1 MKRLLFVAMHR
12 PDRSPSQRFRFEQYL
27 DYLRQ
32 NGFACDYS
40 HLISAQDDKVLY
52 SPGHYLG
59 KLRILLKSTT
69 KRLRDVLKAN
79 SYDAIFIQREAFML
93 GTTLIEQRFAKS
105 RAKVVFDFDDSIWR
119 NQGDN
124 VGANSNLLFLK
135 NPDKTKDIIA
145 LCDMIFAGN
154 EYLASYAR
162 QFNQHVVIVPT
173 TIDTD
178 EYKRETLVR
187 EPGRVCIGWSG
198 SFTTIEHFETA
209 LPALRQLKAK
219 YGDRI
224 YFKVIGDGSYRNEEL
239 GIVGL
244 PWRKDTEIHDL
255 SEIDIGLMPL
265 PDTEWAKGKCGLKGL
280 QYMALE
286 IATLM
291 SPVGVNAE
299 IIQDGQNGYLADQPD
314 EWVTKISSLVDDAVL
329 RQRLG
334 QAGRQTV
341 VNHYSVLSERDH
353 YLRLF
358 RNLTA

>member
-1 MKRLLFVAMHR
+1 MHR

-27 DYLRQ
+27 EYLRQ
-32 NGFACDYS
+32 NDFTCDYS
-40 HLISAQDDKVLY
+40 FLISPQDDKILY
-52 SPGHYLG
+52 SPGNYLG
-59 KLRILLKSTT
+59 KLSILLKSSV
-69 KRLRDVLKAN
+69 KRLRDVLKAG

-93 GTTLIEQRFAKS
+93 GTTLIEKLFSKS

-119 NQGDN
+119 NQGDS

-145 LCDMIFAGN
+145 LSDCVFAGN
-154 EYLASYAR
+154 EYLAAYAR
-162 QFNQHVVIVPT
+162 QFNRNVVIVPT

-178 EYKRETLVR
+178 EYSRLSIFRQAE
-187 EPGRVCIGWSG
+187 RVCIGWSG

-239 GIVGL
+239 GIQGL
-244 PWRKDTEIHDL
+244 PWRKDTEIADL

-291 SPVGVNAE
+291 SPVGVNST
-299 IIQDGQNGYLADQPD
+299 IIQDGQNGYLADLPS
-314 EWVTKISSLVDDAVL
+314 EWVIKISSLIEDEDL
-329 RQRLG
+329 RLRLG
-334 QAGRQTV
+334 KAGRQTV
-341 VNHYSVLSERDH
+341 VSHYSVLSERNH
-353 YLRLF
+353 YLNLF
-358 RNLTA
+358 RELTA